1 PGMAAM
7 PTPPQPKPAP
17 PQPAP
22 APSKPAFGGA
32 AAPQRGPSS
41 IELAP
46 GTIFAS
52 RYRIE
57 KQLGKGGMGA
67 VYLATQELLNR
78 RIAIKLLHMSS
89 DEVTAARFQREARVI
104 AQCQHPHIVNLIDFG
119 EDDGRL
125 FLVMEFIDGQSLTKL
140 IEKEAP
146 FTARRVCD
154 IGIQIAEALAVAHEI
169 NVVHRDLK
177 PDNIMVQTT
186 TSSRDFV
193 KILDFGVAKIKR
205 DPGEGQVNTVET
217 KAGLIVGSLR
227 YISPEQV
234 ESGEITTRTDMYSF
248 GCVLFEM
255 LARRRVFDYP
265 SPADCAIAHLTE
277 QPKPPVVDGRVLEGP
292 LVDFIM
298 RCLQKKPENR
308 PANGRAAAEA
318 LLACRDAP
326 LKAAVPSSES
336 PTIAMADVAAMDAL
350 QGNKTIAT
358 NAPPRPSTVTA
369 MGAQPVAA
377 PAAPAP
383 QPVAAAPAPARASGP
398 TSSCGRRVR
407 PGPPAST
414 SSAAARSCTPRP
426 SMDGVRLQPRLVSP
440 ASGSKAW
447 LWAVIVIVVP
457 GGATAALFV
466 VKPWESSATAPPP
479 VTATREAAADAGPA
493 ADAAAAAADDVA
505 PDSRRRRRRHR
516 RGTARDR
523 AERRRGD
530 RERRRRGRRRRGFGR
545 GGRREVAGRRDRPS
559 RSAPPSR
566 SPARSSAR
574 RRTPSTGIRASRRRS
589 CGCRSRATSTSTSS
603 W

>member
-1 PGMAAM
+1 M
-7 PTPPQPKPAP
+7 
-17 PQPAP
+17 
-22 APSKPAFGGA
+22 
-32 AAPQRGPSS
+32 
-41 IELAP
+41 
-46 GTIFAS
+46 
-52 RYRIE
+52 
-57 KQLGKGGMGA
+57 
-67 VYLATQELLNR
+67 
-78 RIAIKLLHMSS
+78 
-89 DEVTAARFQREARVI
+89 
-104 AQCQHPHIVNLIDFG
+104 NLIDFG

-308 PANGRAAAEA
+308 PANGRAAGGG
-318 LLACRDAP
+318 AP
-326 LKAAVPSSES
+326 RVPRCAAQGGGTFERV
-336 PTIAMADVAAMDAL
+336 ADHRHGRRGGDGRAARQQDHRH
-350 QGNKTIAT
+350 Q
-358 NAPPRPSTVTA
+358 R
-369 MGAQPVAA
+369 
-377 PAAPAP
+377 
-383 QPVAAAPAPARASGP
+383 AAAPVDGDGDGGAAGGGARGAGAATRGGRARAGARQRARPPAAAVASGR
-398 TSSCGRRVR
+398 GRRLR
-407 PGPPAST
+407 HRRQRRGRAHRDP
-414 SSAAARSCTPRP
+414 
-426 SMDGVRLQPRLVSP
+426 MDGVRLQPRSGP
-440 ASGSKAW
+440 GQPSGSKAW
-447 LWAVIVIVVP
+447 LWAVIVIVVL

-493 ADAAAAAADDVA
+493 ADAAVAAADDVA
-505 PDSRRRRRRHR
+505 PDSAVGAAADTAVAPLATAPSADAETASDAVAAADDAASGEVVAEKLPGVEIVSEPLGATVTLAGKVVGTTPYTIDWDPSQPPPLVRVSFKGYIDVDFQLVKSDRGTRRRV
-516 RGTARDR
+516 
-523 AERRRGD
+523 EL
-530 RERRRRGRRRRGFGR
+530 REQK
-545 GGRREVAGRRDRPS
+545 PN
-559 RSAPPSR
+559 P
-566 SPARSSAR
+566 
-574 RRTPSTGIRASRRRS
+574 
-589 CGCRSRATSTSTSS
+589 
-603 W
+603 